1 MSKDD
6 LIFLGHIN
14 DAISQIDEYLH
25 NITYSKFIKKKIIQ
39 DAVIRQLSI
48 VGEAT
53 KNISNKFKENNSN
66 IFWKDITGMRDILV
80 HDYLGVDLDEVWNTI
95 THDLPILKKEI

>member
-25 NITYSKFIKKKIIQ
+25 NITYSKFIKKK
-39 DAVIRQLSI
+39 L
-48 VGEAT
+48 
-53 KNISNKFKENNSN
+53 FK
-66 IFWKDITGMRDILV
+66 TQ
-80 HDYLGVDLDEVWNTI
+80 
-95 THDLPILKKEI
+95 